1 MIEAWRVFP
10 ALTGVERTAFQ
21 AVNWGGTAEVIRS
34 LEGFGWL
41 IFLSIKRD
49 CKCSVRFMGQ
59 KSELEGFRIAVAA

>member
-1 MIEAWRVFP
+1 MGWYR
-10 ALTGVERTAFQ
+10 
-21 AVNWGGTAEVIRS
+21 RS
-34 LEGFGWL
+34 HSVPCEGFGWL